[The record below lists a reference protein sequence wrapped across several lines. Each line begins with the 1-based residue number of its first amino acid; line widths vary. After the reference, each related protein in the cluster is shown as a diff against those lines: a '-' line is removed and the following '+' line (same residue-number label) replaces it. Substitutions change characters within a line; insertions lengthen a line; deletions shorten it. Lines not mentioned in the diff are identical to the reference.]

1 MSWRPGGNHVDF
13 KGWFMH
19 PPARKTN
26 DALKV
31 EPVKVP
37 EDLTFRPSAGPSL
50 GVELELQI
58 LDRESGDLA
67 PGAVRLLQACREEG
81 IDGVSAELLQSTIE
95 VKTGVCDSVNEVR
108 DTLVPNLRRVRN
120 LAVSLGFD
128 LALGGTDPFNRTSSG
143 TVFPAERYQRVQDRM
158 GWLTYQIVVFGLHV
172 HVGMPDCDLA
182 IGTINLLVQYLPHL
196 LALSANSPFWQGVD
210 TGLASTRSALFRLT
224 PHAALPHYFPGW
236 KEFRTYVD
244 VMRACEAIQSTKD
257 IYWDIRPRPVTGTI
271 EFRICDMPA
280 TLAHVLGLTA
290 LIRCLVIAS
299 QRLLQDKPRL
309 RRGDLRRYWIAVEN
323 KWLAGRYGL
332 QAQCIRSPGGKR
344 QPLAQDLAELFERL
358 QPIAQEMDDYPFL
371 AALQPLDRF
380 QSGADR
386 QRQLYR
392 DAGNWKVVIDDMKG
406 RLAQELD
413 GAGSPHPTARPL

>member
-1 MSWRPGGNHVDF
+1 MDSHSANMNQIPAAAPA
-13 KGWFMH
+13 H
-19 PPARKTN
+19 PA
-26 DALKV
+26 
-31 EPVKVP
+31 
-37 EDLTFRPSAGPSL
+37 EDLTFRPSAGTSL

-81 IDGVSAELLQSTIE
+81 IANASAELLQSMIE
-95 VKTGVCDSVNEVR
+95 VKTGICQNVQEVQES
-108 DTLVPNLRRVRN
+108 LLPALRRVRN
-120 LAVSLGFD
+120 LAASLGYD
-128 LALGGTDPFNRTSSG
+128 LAMGGTHPFNRTSSS

-158 GWLTYQIVVFGLHV
+158 AWLAYQIVVFGLHV
-172 HVGMPDCDLA
+172 HVGMADGDLA

-244 VMRACEAIQSTKD
+244 VMRACEAIQNTKD
-257 IYWDIRPRPVTGTI
+257 IYWDIRPRPQTGTI

-280 TLAHVLGLTA
+280 SLAHVLGLAA

-299 QRLLQDKPRL
+299 QRLLQEKPRL

-323 KWLAGRYGL
+323 KWLASRYGL

-344 QPLAQDLAELFERL
+344 QPLARDLEELFERL
-358 QPIAQEMDDYPFL
+358 LPIARETGDAPFL

-380 QSGADR
+380 ESGADR
-386 QRQLYR
+386 QRRLYR
-392 DAGNWKVVIDDMKG
+392 DSGKWKDVLDDMRS

-413 GAGSPHPTARPL
+413 GASTLSHAPAGARPEDAAAGNRQAKE